1 MGTVQI
7 KIKDNGYTNRVR
19 AIASLDGKVK
29 AKVGVQGNEASEQ
42 HDAESGMTVAALGAV
57 HEFGLG
63 VPERSFIRAWFD
75 ENKKEIDAHLQA
87 GATAVVA
94 GKMTVYEAQEQFGEW
109 AQSQIIARIGR
120 GIGPP
125 NSPATEARKGHGI
138 QLVDT
143 EKLLRAISHL
153 VARSSQ

>member
-1 MGTVQI
+1 MSVQI
-7 KIKDNGYTNRVR
+7 KIKDNGYLDRIR

-29 AKVGVQGNEASEQ
+29 ASVGVQGNEASEQ
-42 HDAESGMTVAALGAV
+42 HDDKSGLTVAEIGAI
-57 HEFGLG
+57 HEFGIDM
-63 VPERSFIRAWFD
+63 PERSFIRAWFD
-75 ENKKEIDAHLQA
+75 ENLKEIDAHLQA
-87 GATAVVA
+87 YAEQVVA
-94 GKMTVYEAQEQFGEW
+94 GKMDVYQAQEAFGDW

-125 NSPATEARKGHGI
+125 NSPTTVARKGHGV

-153 VARSSQ
+153 VKRETAA